1 MTYPRETHASAYRG
15 ANCGRDKHHTHRA
28 NKTWRRSEIAPFRM
42 EARVVTHS
50 LTWALCRGRVR
61 SLELCA
67 GNCIPTLG
75 DACYAK
81 RGGVLYVR
89 IVCPALSD
97 AACPRVHPCVCRG
110 DITKFNFCSGLEGS
124 SLRVQGPHR
133 TRRQSTAHCKPSS
146 TIAG

>member
-15 ANCGRDKHHTHRA
+15 ANCGRDKHDTHRA

-81 RGGVLYVR
+81 RGGILYVR
-89 IVCPALSD
+89 IVCPAPSD
-97 AACPRVHPCVCRG
+97 AAQFRLSIRQFRRVPLSVNRHEP
-110 DITKFNFCSGLEGS
+110 FMSHS
-124 SLRVQGPHR
+124 S
-133 TRRQSTAHCKPSS
+133 
-146 TIAG
+146 